1 MVYNRESLAKRLGKL
16 REYAADINEFGSVSF
31 EVYVK
36 DKKTKYSIE
45 RLLLLIS
52 ENILDFLDHILSSKH
67 GVVSDSYEDII
78 LNAYKKGLLDDDL
91 YGKLKGLG
99 GFRNIIAHEYLE
111 LNDEEVHRNCLKAGK
126 MSGQVISAFK
136 KLI

>member
-1 MVYNRESLAKRLGKL
+1 MVYNRESLAKRLEKL
-16 REYAADINEFGSVSF
+16 REYTADINEFGSVPF
-31 EVYVK
+31 EIYVK

-67 GVVSDSYEDII
+67 GAVSDSYEDII
-78 LNAYKKGLLDDDL
+78 LNAYKKGLLGDDL

-111 LNDEEVHRNCLKAGK
+111 LNDEEVHRNCLRVKK
-126 MSGQVISAFK
+126 MLSQVISAFE

>member
-1 MVYNRESLAKRLGKL
+1 MVYNKESLAKRLEKL
-16 REYAADINEFGSVSF
+16 REYAADIGEYGGVPF

-52 ENILDFLDHILSSKH
+52 ENVLDFLDHILSSKH

-78 LNAYKKGLLDDDL
+78 LNAYKKALLDDDL

-111 LNDEEVHRNCLKAGK
+111 LNDEEVHRNCQKVKNTLA
-126 MSGQVISAFK
+126 QVISAFE

>member
-1 MVYNRESLAKRLGKL
+1 MVYNKESLNKRLEKL
-16 REYAADINEFGSVSF
+16 REYAADINEFGSVPF

-36 DKKTKYSIE
+36 DKKTKYSVE

-52 ENILDFLDHILSSKH
+52 ENVLDFLDHILSSTH
-67 GVVSDSYEDII
+67 GVVSDSYEEII
-78 LNAYKKGLLDDDL
+78 LNAYRKGLLDDDL

-99 GFRNIIAHEYLE
+99 GFRNIIAHEYL
-111 LNDEEVHRNCLKAGK
+111 NDEEVYRNCLKVK
-126 MSGQVISAFK
+126 NMLGQVISAFE

>member
-1 MVYNRESLAKRLGKL
+1 MVYNKESLNKRLEKL
-16 REYAADINEFGSVSF
+16 REYAADINEFGSVPF

-36 DKKTKYSIE
+36 DKKTKYSVE

-52 ENILDFLDHILSSKH
+52 ENVLDFLDHILSSTH
-67 GVVSDSYEDII
+67 GVVSDSYEEII
-78 LNAYKKGLLDDDL
+78 LNAYRKGLLDDDL

-99 GFRNIIAHEYLE
+99 GFRNIIAHEYLK
-111 LNDEEVHRNCLKAGK
+111 LNDEEVYRNCLKVK
-126 MSGQVISAFK
+126 NMLGQVISAFG